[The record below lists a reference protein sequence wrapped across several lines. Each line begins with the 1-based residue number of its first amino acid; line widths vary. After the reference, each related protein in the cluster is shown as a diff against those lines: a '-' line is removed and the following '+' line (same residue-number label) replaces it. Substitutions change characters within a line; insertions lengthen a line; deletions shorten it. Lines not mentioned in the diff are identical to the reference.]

1 MSQIQSVDM
10 GDAIRRM
17 ATTSPVLATVL
28 QVMRAEWAPDD
39 PPNTLLFS
47 AFGRTLCCEIKSLTP
62 SQLKASWKAVEDL
75 AVNGSSE
82 VQNAVKTGLI
92 EAVLSESSSGR
103 FNVASVTQLLGPS
116 TRAYCKAWD
125 DFTGCKTEGLQ

>member
-1 MSQIQSVDM
+1 MNEKQSVGM
-10 GDAIRRM
+10 GDAIHRM
-17 ATTSPVLATVL
+17 VATSPVLAAL
-28 QVMRAEWAPDD
+28 HKSMKAEWAPDD

-47 AFGRTLCCEIKSLTP
+47 AFGRALCCDIERLTP
-62 SQLKASWKAVEDL
+62 NQLKASWETVEDL
-75 AVNGSSE
+75 SVNGSSE
-82 VQNAVKTGLI
+82 VRNAVATGLI

-103 FNVASVTQLLGPS
+103 FDVASVIRLLGPA